1 MAFGN
6 FHTDNI
12 QSLQKLCMPDMSQN
26 VIRMHLVSFYVEHD
40 KASTIK
46 TFLSRSY
53 TACLTALSNYKNK
66 VLKYQDNSASALCKI
81 YTLSL
86 LLGKNYVLN

>member
-1 MAFGN
+1 MALGN

-12 QSLQKLCMPDMSQN
+12 QSSQKLYMPDMSQN
-26 VIRMHLVSFYVEHD
+26 VTHMHLISFCVEQD

-46 TFLSRSY
+46 TFLSKSY

-66 VLKYQDNSASALCKI
+66 FLKYQDNSALSLCKI
-81 YTLSL
+81 YT
-86 LLGKNYVLN
+86 GFPCY